1 MSLENCEFLE
11 DLFKMK
17 YLPLFRYAL
26 GRLND
31 PQLAEDAVQD
41 TFCEALVHREE
52 LCRHPNPGAWLT
64 RTLQFKTKKL
74 ADQQIRDQMRHVPLD
89 TARHLVVRHREPKS
103 EVSIPQTAKEVL
115 TPEEYR
121 LLILLMVKKVGHGD
135 AARELGITVSASYK
149 RMERIRKKL
158 KPYL

>member
-64 RTLQFKTKKL
+64 NTLHFKTKKL
-74 ADQQIRDQMRHVPLD
+74 IDRQIRDLLWHIPLD
-89 TARHLVVRHREPKS
+89 TCEPHFYTDNDFQNR
-103 EVSIPQTAKEVL
+103 VSILETTKAVL
-115 TPEEYR
+115 SPKEYR
-121 LLILLMVKKVGHGD
+121 LLLLLAVEKFSHEE
-135 AARELGITVSASYK
+135 AARELGISVSASYK

-158 KPYL
+158 TSHL

>member
-31 PQLAEDAVQD
+31 PQLADDAVQD

-74 ADQQIRDQMRHVPLD
+74 ADRQIRDLIWQIPLD
-89 TARHLVVRHREPKS
+89 TAWHHPTTHNEPMRES
-103 EVSIPQTAKEVL
+103 SILETAKAVL
-115 TPEEYR
+115 TPTEYR
-121 LLILLMVKKVGHGD
+121 LLLLLAIEKVGHD
-135 AARELGITVSASYK
+135 VAARELGITVSASHK
-149 RMERIRKKL
+149 RLERIRKKL
-158 KPYL
+158 KPYF